1 MKKEKILQFAKENGY
16 DDIIPLGKWREYDAY
31 EPTFTGTED
40 EPLSF
45 VGPPLMILVKG
56 EEIRMS
62 TVEEAYE
69 QIAEAEDEDVEE

>member
-1 MKKEKILQFAKENGY
+1 MKKKKILQFAKDNGY
-16 DDIIPLGKWREYDAY
+16 DGILPLGKWREYDAY
-31 EPTFTGTED
+31 EPTFAETKE

-56 EEIRMS
+56 DEIRMS

-69 QIAEAEDEDVEE
+69 QIAETEDEDDEE